1 MKRDRNIR
9 LGEPMFITNPLTE
22 RHLTGFTQ
30 LAVLAPLHLLI
41 REDFLQRPG
50 QKHALGFAVFCLRL
64 RVLLLLRWPVLL
76 HLSILLPLLS
86 QAVIFGLVLRIS
98 RWQGKANENQ
108 AITVRPVE
116 LLPQLSAAMLGTR
129 HVTSRDSQ
137 LCGFWQQ
144 RLR

>member
-1 MKRDRNIR
+1 
-9 LGEPMFITNPLTE
+9 MFITNPLTE

-64 RVLLLLRWPVLL
+64 RVLLLLLLLLRWPVLL

-86 QAVIFGLVLRIS
+86 QAVIFGLILRIS
-98 RWQGKANENQ
+98 R
-108 AITVRPVE
+108 
-116 LLPQLSAAMLGTR
+116 
-129 HVTSRDSQ
+129 
-137 LCGFWQQ
+137 
-144 RLR
+144 